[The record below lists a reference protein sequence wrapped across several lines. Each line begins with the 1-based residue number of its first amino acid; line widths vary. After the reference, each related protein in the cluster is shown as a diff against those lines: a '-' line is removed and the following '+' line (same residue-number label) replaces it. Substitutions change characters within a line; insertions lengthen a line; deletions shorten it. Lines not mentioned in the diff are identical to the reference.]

1 MNTPEENVIRQW
13 IVGFPRDTVAVEN
26 NIRAVNVSSIV
37 ANYKYATFGNS
48 AQQAKS
54 KKGKQFDRVCRRET
68 RLTLKS

>member
-13 IVGFPRDTVAVEN
+13 IVGFPRDTIAVEN
-26 NIRAVNVSSIV
+26 NI
-37 ANYKYATFGNS
+37 GNS

-54 KKGKQFDRVCRRET
+54 KKGKQFDRVCRGET

>member
-13 IVGFPRDTVAVEN
+13 IVGFPRDTIAVEN
-26 NIRAVNVSSIV
+26 NIGAGTVCSIV

-54 KKGKQFDRVCRRET
+54 KKGKQFDRVCRGET